1 MRIKELIIENFKAFN
16 NVKIECNEN
25 FNFIVGENNIGK
37 STILEAIQLWKAAY
51 DRLIQK
57 SGNKFYGNKTPC
69 YLPIDNL
76 IFLRISE
83 VDDLFHN
90 LGANI
95 KITLIIS
102 HELEEFNLQI
112 ELEKPDKIDSYFR
125 VKYNFDSFNQFGS
138 KVSELG
144 MNLRNVIFIN
154 KTIPVFKALKNEPF
168 YNKAQMLKKIAL
180 GKSNEVIR
188 NKILRCE
195 HPDTKFELLECRIN
209 KILNTEI
216 KISVKNANKQDE
228 EFVRITIQERDK
240 KAVDI
245 ALIGSGVIQVLEILS
260 TMELVNKNEHGL
272 NLLLIDEPDSHIHS
286 NLQSAIIEQLREDEK
301 NQVFLISHNDR
312 LINKA
317 EKGELFYLNKVS
329 VKSGLIKSLPKNC
342 YNSVATELAG
352 QLLSLNEDQ
361 MNKII
366 VITEGKTD
374 KKILDKAWEKLNPD
388 SDSPFHIIASGF
400 HLDENKKNG
409 GAREA
414 RNTIEFV
421 SSVIDGTKIIG
432 LFDNDRE
439 GNEQLSGLR
448 TEIFEPFQ
456 IENNFRKH
464 KTKTIFGMCLPV
476 PDFRTEFVTANKIT
490 QRYLVIEHFF
500 SDNIIVANNL
510 KGDNILNTDVFEIS
524 GNINEF
530 ANSLDLL
537 EPECFENFNLIFEA
551 LQALFVDELVGEEI
565 A

>member
-1 MRIKELIIENFKAFN
+1 MRIKLLIIENFKAFN
-16 NVKIECNEN
+16 DVKIVCNEN

-90 LGANI
+90 LGVNI
-95 KITLIIS
+95 KITLLIT
-102 HELEEFNLQI
+102 HEEEEFKLEI

-125 VKYNFDSFNQFGS
+125 VKYDFETFNRFGS
-138 KVSELG
+138 KVSDLG
-144 MNLRNVIFIN
+144 MNLRNVIFLN
-154 KTIPVFKALKNEPF
+154 KTIPVFKAIKNEPF
-168 YNKAQMLKKIAL
+168 YNNAQILKKIAL

-195 HPDTKFELLECRIN
+195 HPDSKFELLEKRIN
-209 KILNTEI
+209 KILNTDI
-216 KISVKNANKQDE
+216 KISVKNRNKQDE
-228 EFVRITIQERDK
+228 EFVRITIQESDK

-260 TMELVNKNEHGL
+260 TMELVSKNEHGL

-317 EKGELFYLNKVS
+317 EEGELFYVNKIS
-329 VKSGLIKSLPKNC
+329 VDSGIINSLPKNC

-352 QLLSLNEDQ
+352 QLLGLDEDQ

-374 KKILDKAWEKLNPD
+374 KKILEKAWEKLNPD
-388 SDSPFHIIASGF
+388 MDCPFHFIASG
-400 HLDENKKNG
+400 LELEEEK
-409 GAREA
+409 REGSA
-414 RNTIEFV
+414 DTVKRTVELTSTV
-421 SSVIDGTKIIG
+421 MKEVKLVG
-432 LFDNDRE
+432 LFDNDQE
-439 GNEQLSGLR
+439 GNAEMKGLNKK
-448 TEIFEPFQ
+448 IFDPYSLDK
-456 IENNFRKH
+456 NFRTH
-464 KTKTIFGMCLPV
+464 KTKTVFGLCLPV
-476 PDFRTEFVTANKIT
+476 PEHRKEFVTLDDLNE
-490 QRYLVIEHFF
+490 RYLVIEHFF
-500 SDNIIVANNL
+500 SDEILIDNNM
-510 KGDNILNTDVFEIS
+510 KGRNILTTNVFRIQ
-524 GNINEF
+524 GDKNKF
-530 ANSLDLL
+530 ADKLDDF
-537 EPECFENFNLIFEA
+537 EPECFESFNLIFEG
-551 LQALFVDELVGEEI
+551 LQALFINEIIEEET